1 MYKEGNI
8 MKKELGLFVTLLTIG
23 TLAGCNNQKDQ
34 ETSQA
39 STAETTATTMVESTQ
54 TQKSSQSETSQSTAS
69 TSQAVS
75 EDSSNT
81 SSTTDIYSQIQA
93 VFPDLVLPKDVPLA
107 SDKVL
112 NAATAGSQSD
122 ASILYY
128 GLDQQLSLN
137 DKALNEETPLAA
149 FQSKEYQSADEA
161 AAAVNVTADDGGQAV
176 DLGYGITGHMQGAAG
191 SSYLSWQEGN
201 WSLTVRAVNQE
212 EQDPVPVAKEVVA
225 YLEEAMLPAP
235 EVGQITIDMGK
246 NDHTATTVVWQ
257 QEKMLRTVQHQD
269 ARSALEMAVSMNQ

>member
-1 MYKEGNI
+1 

-23 TLAGCNNQKDQ
+23 TLAGCTNQKDQ

-39 STAETTATTMVESTQ
+39 STAETTATTMMESTQ

-75 EDSSNT
+75 EDSSNM

-93 VFPDLVLPKDVPLA
+93 VFPDLVLPKNVPLA
-107 SDKVL
+107 SGKVL

-269 ARSALEMAVSMNQ
+269 ARSALEMTVSMNQ

>member
-1 MYKEGNI
+1 

-23 TLAGCNNQKDQ
+23 TLAGCTNQKDQ

-39 STAETTATTMVESTQ
+39 STAETTATTMMESTQ

-93 VFPDLVLPKDVPLA
+93 VFPDLVLPKNVPLA

-269 ARSALEMAVSMNQ
+269 ARSALEMTVSMNQ

>member
-1 MYKEGNI
+1 

-23 TLAGCNNQKDQ
+23 TLAGCTNQKDQ

-39 STAETTATTMVESTQ
+39 STAETTATTMMESTQ

-93 VFPDLVLPKDVPLA
+93 VFPDLVLPKNVPLA

-225 YLEEAMLPAP
+225 YLEEAMLTAP

-269 ARSALEMAVSMNQ
+269 ARSALEMTVSMNQ

>member
-1 MYKEGNI
+1 M
-8 MKKELGLFVTLLTIG
+8 
-23 TLAGCNNQKDQ
+23 
-34 ETSQA
+34 
-39 STAETTATTMVESTQ
+39 
-54 TQKSSQSETSQSTAS
+54 
-69 TSQAVS
+69 
-75 EDSSNT
+75 
-81 SSTTDIYSQIQA
+81 
-93 VFPDLVLPKDVPLA
+93 
-107 SDKVL
+107 L
-112 NAATAGSQSD
+112 NAATAASQSD

-246 NDHTATTVVWQ
+246 MTIQQLPWSGNKKDASNGATSRCTFSFGNGRFNESISFRLGHCPFDQASKGVFRA
-257 QEKMLRTVQHQD
+257 MILRKTG
-269 ARSALEMAVSMNQ
+269 ALGNG

>member
-1 MYKEGNI
+1 

-107 SDKVL
+107 SGKVL
-112 NAATAGSQSD
+112 NAATTGSQPD

-225 YLEEAMLPAP
+225 YLEDAMLPAP

>member
-1 MYKEGNI
+1 
-8 MKKELGLFVTLLTIG
+8 MKKELGLFFTLLAIG
-23 TLAGCNNQKDQ
+23 TLAGCTNQKDQ

-54 TQKSSQSETSQSTAS
+54 TQKSSQSETSQSSAS

-107 SDKVL
+107 SGKVL

-257 QEKMLRTVQHQD
+257 QEKMLRTAQHQD

>member
-1 MYKEGNI
+1 
-8 MKKELGLFVTLLTIG
+8 MKKELGLFVTLLAIG
-23 TLAGCNNQKDQ
+23 TLAGCTNQKDQ

-69 TSQAVS
+69 TSQGGA
-75 EDSSNT
+75 EESSNT

-107 SDKVL
+107 SGKVL

-225 YLEEAMLPAP
+225 YLEDAMLPAP

-257 QEKMLRTVQHQD
+257 QEKILRTVQHQE

>member
-1 MYKEGNI
+1 

-23 TLAGCNNQKDQ
+23 TLAGCTNQKDQ

-81 SSTTDIYSQIQA
+81 SSTTDIYIQIQA
-93 VFPDLVLPKDVPLA
+93 VFPDLVLPKNVPLA